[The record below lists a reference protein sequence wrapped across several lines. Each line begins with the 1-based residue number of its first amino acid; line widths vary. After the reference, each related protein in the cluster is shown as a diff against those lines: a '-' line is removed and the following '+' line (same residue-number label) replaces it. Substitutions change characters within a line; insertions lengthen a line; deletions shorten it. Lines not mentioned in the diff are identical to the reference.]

1 MTGPRLISTARL
13 AAEFGVAPKTLTGW
27 LAKYPTLAACHDG
40 KGYWYMV
47 AARAE
52 IRRLSPAAPK
62 LKRGRK

>member
-1 MTGPRLISTARL
+1 MTGPRLIPTAKL
-13 AAEFGVAPKTLTGW
+13 AAEFGVTPHTLMRW
-27 LAKYPTLAACHDG
+27 LKAYPSLAACHDG

-62 LKRGRK
+62 QKRGGK